1 VPAYVPTVVT
11 VVYVPGTVNA
21 VPHDCALDDEVDV
34 GVGDGVGV
42 GVVAPKVTTVGAIAL
57 TGTPATCAPT
67 VALVVAEVLPL

>member
-21 VPHDCALDDEVDV
+21 VPHDCALDDEVD
-34 GVGDGVGV
+34 VGDGVGV